1 VFGVGLAELAVIIVI
16 GLLVF
21 GPDRLPEFARQAGR
35 VLRQVR
41 TFTQSARDDI
51 RSELG
56 PEFADFELTDLDP
69 RRAVRKYMQDTW
81 DETPERDGVDG
92 AGRGPGAAAASAAA
106 LAAKKPAGHRP
117 LDPGERPPYD
127 ADAT

>member
-1 VFGVGLAELAVIIVI
+1 MFGIGLPELMVIIVVAVV
-16 GLLVF
+16 VF

-35 VLRQVR
+35 LVRQVR

-69 RRAVRKYMQDTW
+69 RRAMRKYIQDAW
-81 DETPERDGVDG
+81 DETRRRTP
-92 AGRGPGAAAASAAA
+92 ASAAA
-106 LAAKKPAGHRP
+106 GQRP
-117 LDPGERPPYD
+117 LEAGELPPYD
-127 ADAT
+127 SDAT